1 VAMRYPNGGNATY
14 AVKGPARNTPIRLGG
29 KQTLAR
35 SASIHL
41 EFAVVPAPAEILS
54 LLFEVGWGYDYHGEI
69 AYLPVGDDELFNWRT
84 KPLDGWSR
92 VQSLID
98 TKAQNNEPVG
108 LGLAWRDSQ
117 VGGTFYLK
125 PQGEMM
131 VVLDADRP
139 RLEGC
144 DDFTDM
150 SWYLSRIL
158 RPLIAGGIPI
168 QFVRC
173 LDGE

>member
-1 VAMRYPNGGNATY
+1 VSRT
-14 AVKGPARNTPIRLGG
+14 
-29 KQTLAR
+29 
-35 SASIHL
+35 ASIHL
-41 EFAVVPAPAEILS
+41 EIQAVPATAEILS
-54 LLFEVGWGYDYHGEI
+54 LLLQAGWGYDYHGEI
-69 AYLPVGDDELFNWRT
+69 TYLPVGDNEMFNWST
-84 KPLDGWSR
+84 EPLDGWSR
-92 VQSLID
+92 VESVIA
-98 TKAQNNEPVG
+98 TKVQNNEPVG
-108 LGLAWRDSQ
+108 LGLAWKDSKI
-117 VGGTFYLK
+117 GGTFYVK

-131 VVLDADRP
+131 VILDADRP

-144 DDFTDM
+144 DDFTDV